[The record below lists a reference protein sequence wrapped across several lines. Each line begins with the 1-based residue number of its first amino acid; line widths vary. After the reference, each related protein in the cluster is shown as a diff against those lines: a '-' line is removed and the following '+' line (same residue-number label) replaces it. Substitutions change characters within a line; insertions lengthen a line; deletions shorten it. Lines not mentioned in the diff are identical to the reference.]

1 MKTLS
6 KVLGILIIFATI
18 TPLFAKES
26 ILIKSDVTAEL
37 EGYDFVSNFEI
48 TSDSGRYR
56 NSDLMILPPNEKG
69 FRFLAKNVPEYST
82 SNYKIIPAYPVFL
95 NEPNIGAGY
104 IYNVSTIK
112 SIKVIFTTN
121 RPYDSISILYSTS
134 VNGPI
139 KKIKMPQDFN
149 SIKSMEENELIFENP
164 LYEPDVKKR
173 EIKSTP
179 VLGGDIEGL
188 YFQGIEITTNP
199 ACGYSE
205 FSEYSVI
212 YLKEVSVIY
221 DELFTEE
228 QIEQKKILKE
238 DFGID
243 ESAKERIKATNK
255 VREKIRIR
263 ENEASLMDKA
273 SEEES

>member
-6 KVLGILIIFATI
+6 KIVGILIIFAI
-18 TPLFAKES
+18 AAPLFAKEN
-26 ILIKSDVTAEL
+26 ILIKSDATADL

-48 TSDSGRYR
+48 TSDSGRYK
-56 NSDLMILPPNEKG
+56 NSDLMILSPNEKG

-95 NEPNIGAGY
+95 NEPNTGAGY

-121 RPYDSISILYSTS
+121 RPYDNISLLYSTS
-134 VNGPI
+134 ANGPI

-173 EIKSTP
+173 EVKTTP

-199 ACGYSE
+199 AYGYSE
-205 FSEYSVI
+205 YSEYSVI

-228 QIEQKKILKE
+228 QLEQKKILKE

-243 ESAKERIKATNK
+243 ESAGERAKATNK
-255 VREKIRIR
+255 VKEKIRIR
-263 ENEASLMDKA
+263 ENESSLMDKA
-273 SEEES
+273 SENK

>member
-1 MKTLS
+1 MKM
-6 KVLGILIIFATI
+6 KNKILGILIILINLA
-18 TPLFAKES
+18 PLFAKED
-26 ILIKSDVTAEL
+26 ILIKSDAVADL

-48 TSDSGRYR
+48 TSDSGRFK
-56 NSDLMILPPNEKG
+56 NSDLMILAPNEKG
-69 FRFLAKNVPEYST
+69 FRFLAKNVPEFST

-104 IYNVSTIK
+104 IVNVSSVK
-112 SIKVIFTTN
+112 SIKVVFTTN
-121 RPYDSISILYSTS
+121 RPYDNISVLYSTS

-139 KKIKMPQDFN
+139 KKIRMPQDFN

-173 EIKSTP
+173 EVKTVP
-179 VLGGDIEGL
+179 VLGGDIEGF

-199 ACGYSE
+199 PCGFAEY
-205 FSEYSVI
+205 SEYSLI
-212 YLKEVSVIY
+212 FLKEVSIIY
-221 DELFTEE
+221 DELFTAE
-228 QIEQKKILKE
+228 QLEQKAILKE

-243 ESAKERIKATNK
+243 ELAEEKIKAINK
-255 VREKIRIR
+255 VKEKIRLR

-273 SEEES
+273 SETE

>member
-1 MKTLS
+1 MKM
-6 KVLGILIIFATI
+6 KNKILGILIILISFA
-18 TPLFAKES
+18 PLFAKEN
-26 ILIKSDVTAEL
+26 ILIKSDAVADL

-48 TSDSGRYR
+48 TSDSGRFK
-56 NSDLMILPPNEKG
+56 NSDLKILEPNEKG
-69 FRFLAKNVPEYST
+69 FRFLAKNVPEFST

-104 IYNVSTIK
+104 IVNVSSVK

-121 RPYDSISILYSTS
+121 RPYDNISVLYSTS

-139 KKIKMPQDFN
+139 KKIRIPQDFN

-173 EIKSTP
+173 EVKAVP
-179 VLGGDIEGL
+179 VLGGDIEGF

-199 ACGYSE
+199 AYG
-205 FSEYSVI
+205 FSEYSEYSLI
-212 YLKEVSVIY
+212 FLKEVSIIY
-221 DELFTEE
+221 DELFTAE
-228 QIEQKKILKE
+228 QLEQKAVLKE

-243 ESAKERIKATNK
+243 ELAEEKIKAINK
-255 VREKIRIR
+255 VKEKIRLR

-273 SEEES
+273 SEIE

>member
-1 MKTLS
+1 MKM
-6 KVLGILIIFATI
+6 KNKILGILIILISLA
-18 TPLFAKES
+18 PLFAKED
-26 ILIKSDVTAEL
+26 ILIKSDVAADL

-48 TSDSGRYR
+48 TSDSGRFK
-56 NSDLMILPPNEKG
+56 NSDLKILPPNEKG
-69 FRFLAKNVPEYST
+69 FRFLAKNVPEFST

-104 IYNVSTIK
+104 IVNVSSVK

-121 RPYDSISILYSTS
+121 RPYDNISVLYSTS

-139 KKIKMPQDFN
+139 KKIRMPQDFN

-173 EIKSTP
+173 EVKTVP
-179 VLGGDIEGL
+179 VLGGDIEGF

-199 ACGYSE
+199 ACGFAEY
-205 FSEYSVI
+205 SEYSLI
-212 YLKEVSVIY
+212 FLKEVSIIY
-221 DELFTEE
+221 DELFTAE
-228 QIEQKKILKE
+228 QLEQKAILKE

-243 ESAKERIKATNK
+243 ELAEEKIKAINK
-255 VREKIRIR
+255 VKEKIRLR

-273 SEEES
+273 SEIE

>member
-1 MKTLS
+1 MKM
-6 KVLGILIIFATI
+6 KNKILGILIILINLA
-18 TPLFAKES
+18 PLFAKED
-26 ILIKSDVTAEL
+26 ILIKSDAVADL

-48 TSDSGRYR
+48 TSDSGRFK
-56 NSDLMILPPNEKG
+56 NSDLKILEPNEKG
-69 FRFLAKNVPEYST
+69 FRFLAKNVPEFST

-104 IYNVSTIK
+104 IVNVSSVK

-121 RPYDSISILYSTS
+121 RPYDNISVLYSTS

-139 KKIKMPQDFN
+139 KKIRMPQDFN

-173 EIKSTP
+173 EIKTVP
-179 VLGGDIEGL
+179 ILGGDIEGF

-199 ACGYSE
+199 PYGFAKY
-205 FSEYSVI
+205 SEYSLI
-212 YLKEVSVIY
+212 FLKEVSIIY
-221 DELFTEE
+221 DELFTAERL
-228 QIEQKKILKE
+228 EQKAILKE

-243 ESAKERIKATNK
+243 ELAEEKIKAINK
-255 VREKIRIR
+255 VKEKIRLR

-273 SEEES
+273 SEIE

>member
-1 MKTLS
+1 MKKLT
-6 KVLGILIIFATI
+6 KVLGILFLLI
-18 TPLFAKES
+18 TPLFAKEN
-26 ILIKSDVTAEL
+26 ILIKSDVTADL

-48 TSDSGRYR
+48 TSDSGRYK
-56 NSDLMILPPNEKG
+56 NSDLMILSPNEKG

-95 NEPNIGAGY
+95 NEPNTGAGY

-121 RPYDSISILYSTS
+121 RPYDTISLLYSTS
-134 VNGPI
+134 ANGPV
-139 KKIKMPQDFN
+139 KKIKIPQDFN

-173 EIKSTP
+173 EVKTTP

-199 ACGYSE
+199 AYGYSE
-205 FSEYSVI
+205 YSEYSVI

-228 QIEQKKILKE
+228 QLEQKKILKE

-243 ESAKERIKATNK
+243 ESAGERAKATNK
-255 VREKIRIR
+255 VKEKIRIR

-273 SEEES
+273 SDEK

>member
-1 MKTLS
+1 MKM
-6 KVLGILIIFATI
+6 KNKILGILIILINLA
-18 TPLFAKES
+18 PLFAKED
-26 ILIKSDVTAEL
+26 ILIKSDVAADL

-48 TSDSGRYR
+48 TSDSGRYKK
-56 NSDLMILPPNEKG
+56 SDLKILPPNEKG
-69 FRFLAKNVPEYST
+69 FRFLAKNVPEFST

-104 IYNVSTIK
+104 IVNVSSVK
-112 SIKVIFTTN
+112 SIKVIFATN
-121 RPYDSISILYSTS
+121 RPYDNISVLYSTS

-139 KKIKMPQDFN
+139 KKIRMPQDFN

-173 EIKSTP
+173 EVKTVP
-179 VLGGDIEGL
+179 VLGGDIEGF

-199 ACGYSE
+199 PYGFAEY
-205 FSEYSVI
+205 SEYSLI
-212 YLKEVSVIY
+212 FLKEVSIIY
-221 DELFTEE
+221 DELFTAE
-228 QIEQKKILKE
+228 QLEQKAVLKE

-243 ESAKERIKATNK
+243 ELAEEKIKAINK
-255 VREKIRIR
+255 VKEKIRLR

-273 SEEES
+273 SEAE

>member
-1 MKTLS
+1 MKM
-6 KVLGILIIFATI
+6 KNKILGILIILISF
-18 TPLFAKES
+18 PLFAKED
-26 ILIKSDVTAEL
+26 ILIKSDVAADL

-48 TSDSGRYR
+48 TSDSGRFK
-56 NSDLMILPPNEKG
+56 NSDLKILPPNEKG
-69 FRFLAKNVPEYST
+69 FRFLAKNVPEFST

-104 IYNVSTIK
+104 IVNVSSVK

-121 RPYDSISILYSTS
+121 RPYDNISVLYSTS

-139 KKIKMPQDFN
+139 KKIRMPQDFN

-164 LYEPDVKKR
+164 LYEPDIKKR
-173 EIKSTP
+173 EVKTVP
-179 VLGGDIEGL
+179 VLGGDIEGF

-199 ACGYSE
+199 ACGFAEY
-205 FSEYSVI
+205 SEYSLI
-212 YLKEVSVIY
+212 FLKEVSIIY
-221 DELFTEE
+221 DELFTAE
-228 QIEQKKILKE
+228 QLEQKAILKE

-243 ESAKERIKATNK
+243 ELAEEKIKAINK
-255 VREKIRIR
+255 VKEKIRLR

-273 SEEES
+273 SESE

>member
-1 MKTLS
+1 MKM
-6 KVLGILIIFATI
+6 KNKILGILIILISF
-18 TPLFAKES
+18 PLFAKED
-26 ILIKSDVTAEL
+26 ILIKSDVAADL

-48 TSDSGRYR
+48 TSDSGRFK
-56 NSDLMILPPNEKG
+56 NSDLKILPPNEKG
-69 FRFLAKNVPEYST
+69 FRFLAKNVPEFST

-104 IYNVSTIK
+104 IVNVSSVK

-121 RPYDSISILYSTS
+121 RPYDNISVLYSTS

-139 KKIKMPQDFN
+139 KKIRMPQDFN

-164 LYEPDVKKR
+164 LYEPDIKKR
-173 EIKSTP
+173 EVKTVP
-179 VLGGDIEGL
+179 VLGGDIEGF

-199 ACGYSE
+199 ACGFAEY
-205 FSEYSVI
+205 SEYSLVF
-212 YLKEVSVIY
+212 LKEVSIIY
-221 DELFTEE
+221 DELFTAE
-228 QIEQKKILKE
+228 QLEQKKVLKE

-243 ESAKERIKATNK
+243 ELAEEKIKAINK
-255 VREKIRIR
+255 VKEKIRLR

-273 SEEES
+273 SESE

>member
-1 MKTLS
+1 
-6 KVLGILIIFATI
+6 
-18 TPLFAKES
+18 
-26 ILIKSDVTAEL
+26 
-37 EGYDFVSNFEI
+37 
-48 TSDSGRYR
+48 
-56 NSDLMILPPNEKG
+56 MILPPNEKG

-121 RPYDSISILYSTS
+121 RPYDTISLLYSTS

-173 EIKSTP
+173 EIKATP

-199 ACGYSE
+199 AYGYSE

-243 ESAKERIKATNK
+243 ESAGERIKATNK
-255 VREKIRIR
+255 VKEKIRIR

-273 SEEES
+273 SEEK

>member
-6 KVLGILIIFATI
+6 KIVGILIIFAI
-18 TPLFAKES
+18 AAPLFAKEN
-26 ILIKSDVTAEL
+26 ILIKSDVTADL

-48 TSDSGRYR
+48 TSDSGRYK
-56 NSDLMILPPNEKG
+56 NSDLMILSPNEKG

-82 SNYKIIPAYPVFL
+82 SNYKIVPAYPVFL
-95 NEPNIGAGY
+95 NEPNTGAGY

-121 RPYDSISILYSTS
+121 RPYDNISLLYSTS
-134 VNGPI
+134 ANGPV

-173 EIKSTP
+173 EVKTTP

-199 ACGYSE
+199 AYGYSDY
-205 FSEYSVI
+205 SEYSVI

-228 QIEQKKILKE
+228 QLEQKKILKE

-243 ESAKERIKATNK
+243 ESAGERAKATNK
-255 VREKIRIR
+255 VKEKIRIR

-273 SEEES
+273 SEDK

>member
-1 MKTLS
+1 MKM
-6 KVLGILIIFATI
+6 KNKILGILIILISF
-18 TPLFAKES
+18 PLFAKED
-26 ILIKSDVTAEL
+26 ILIKSDVAADL

-48 TSDSGRYR
+48 TSDSGRFK
-56 NSDLMILPPNEKG
+56 NSDLKILPPNEKG
-69 FRFLAKNVPEYST
+69 FRFLAKNVPEFST

-104 IYNVSTIK
+104 IVNVSSVK

-121 RPYDSISILYSTS
+121 RPYDNISVLYSTS

-139 KKIKMPQDFN
+139 KKIRMPQDFN

-173 EIKSTP
+173 EVKTVP
-179 VLGGDIEGL
+179 VLGGDIEGF

-199 ACGYSE
+199 ACGFAEY
-205 FSEYSVI
+205 SEYSLI
-212 YLKEVSVIY
+212 FLKEVSIIY
-221 DELFTEE
+221 DELFTAE
-228 QIEQKKILKE
+228 QLEQKKVLKE

-243 ESAKERIKATNK
+243 ELAEEKIKAINK
-255 VREKIRIR
+255 VKEKIRLR

-273 SEEES
+273 SESE

>member
-6 KVLGILIIFATI
+6 KIVGILIIFAI
-18 TPLFAKES
+18 ATPLFAKEN
-26 ILIKSDVTAEL
+26 ILIKSDVATDL

-48 TSDSGRYR
+48 TSDSGRYK
-56 NSDLMILPPNEKG
+56 NSDLMILSPNEKG

-95 NEPNIGAGY
+95 NEPNTGAGY

-121 RPYDSISILYSTS
+121 RPYDNISLLYSTS
-134 VNGPI
+134 ANGPV

-173 EIKSTP
+173 EVKTTP

-199 ACGYSE
+199 AYGYSDY
-205 FSEYSVI
+205 SEYSVI

-228 QIEQKKILKE
+228 QLEQKKILKE

-243 ESAKERIKATNK
+243 ESAGERAKATNK
-255 VREKIRIR
+255 VKEKIRIR

-273 SEEES
+273 SEDK

>member
-1 MKTLS
+1 MKM
-6 KVLGILIIFATI
+6 KNKILGILIILI
-18 TPLFAKES
+18 SLVPLFAKED
-26 ILIKSDVTAEL
+26 ILIKSDVVADL

-48 TSDSGRYR
+48 TSDSGRFK
-56 NSDLMILPPNEKG
+56 NSDLKILSPNEKG
-69 FRFLAKNVPEYST
+69 FRFLAKNVPEFST

-104 IYNVSTIK
+104 IANVSSVK
-112 SIKVIFTTN
+112 SIKVVFTTN
-121 RPYDSISILYSTS
+121 RPYDNISVLYSTS

-139 KKIKMPQDFN
+139 KKIRMPQDFN

-173 EIKSTP
+173 ELKAVP
-179 VLGGDIEGL
+179 VLGGDIEGF

-199 ACGYSE
+199 PYGFAEY
-205 FSEYSVI
+205 SEYSLI
-212 YLKEVSVIY
+212 FLKEVSIIY
-221 DELFTEE
+221 DELFTAE
-228 QIEQKKILKE
+228 QLEQKAVLKE

-243 ESAKERIKATNK
+243 ELAEEKIKAINK
-255 VREKIRIR
+255 VKEMIRLR

-273 SEEES
+273 SEEIE

>member
-1 MKTLS
+1 MKM
-6 KVLGILIIFATI
+6 KNKILGILIILISLA
-18 TPLFAKES
+18 PLFAKED
-26 ILIKSDVTAEL
+26 ILIKSDAVADL

-48 TSDSGRYR
+48 TSDSGRFK
-56 NSDLMILPPNEKG
+56 NSDLKILAPNEKG
-69 FRFLAKNVPEYST
+69 FRFLAKNVPEFST

-104 IYNVSTIK
+104 IVNVSSVK

-121 RPYDSISILYSTS
+121 RPYDNISVLYSTS

-139 KKIKMPQDFN
+139 KKIRMPQDFN

-173 EIKSTP
+173 EVKTVP
-179 VLGGDIEGL
+179 VLGRDTEGF

-199 ACGYSE
+199 AQGFAEY
-205 FSEYSVI
+205 SEYSLI
-212 YLKEVSVIY
+212 FLKEVSIIY
-221 DELFTEE
+221 DELFTAE
-228 QIEQKKILKE
+228 QLEQKAVLKE

-243 ESAKERIKATNK
+243 ELAEEKIKAINK
-255 VREKIRIR
+255 VKEKIRLR

-273 SEEES
+273 SETE

>member
-1 MKTLS
+1 MKM
-6 KVLGILIIFATI
+6 KNKILGILIILISF
-18 TPLFAKES
+18 PLFAKEN
-26 ILIKSDVTAEL
+26 ILIKSDVAADL

-48 TSDSGRYR
+48 TSDSGRFK
-56 NSDLMILPPNEKG
+56 NSDLKILPPNEKG
-69 FRFLAKNVPEYST
+69 FRFLAKNVPEFNT

-104 IYNVSTIK
+104 IVNVSSVK

-121 RPYDSISILYSTS
+121 RPYDNISVLYSTS

-139 KKIKMPQDFN
+139 KKIRMPQDFN

-173 EIKSTP
+173 EVKTVP
-179 VLGGDIEGL
+179 VLGGDIEGF

-199 ACGYSE
+199 ACGFAEY
-205 FSEYSVI
+205 SEYSLI
-212 YLKEVSVIY
+212 FLKEVSIIY
-221 DELFTEE
+221 DELFTAE
-228 QIEQKKILKE
+228 QLEQKAVLKE

-243 ESAKERIKATNK
+243 ELAEEKIKAINK
-255 VREKIRIR
+255 VKEKIRLR

-273 SEEES
+273 SDAE

>member
-6 KVLGILIIFATI
+6 KIIGILIIFAI
-18 TPLFAKES
+18 ATPLFAKEN
-26 ILIKSDVTAEL
+26 ILIKSDASANL

-48 TSDSGRYR
+48 TSDSGRYK
-56 NSDLMILPPNEKG
+56 NSDLIILSPNEKG

-95 NEPNIGAGY
+95 NEPNTGAGY

-121 RPYDSISILYSTS
+121 RPYDNISLLYSTS
-134 VNGPI
+134 ANGPV

-173 EIKSTP
+173 EVKTTP

-199 ACGYSE
+199 AYGYSDY
-205 FSEYSVI
+205 SEYSVI

-228 QIEQKKILKE
+228 QLEQKKILKE

-243 ESAKERIKATNK
+243 ESAGERTKATNK
-255 VREKIRIR
+255 VKEKIRIR

-273 SEEES
+273 SEDK

>member
-1 MKTLS
+1 MKM
-6 KVLGILIIFATI
+6 KNKILGILIILISLA
-18 TPLFAKES
+18 PLFAKED
-26 ILIKSDVTAEL
+26 ILIKSDAVADL

-48 TSDSGRYR
+48 TSDSGRFK
-56 NSDLMILPPNEKG
+56 NSDLKILAPNEKG
-69 FRFLAKNVPEYST
+69 FRFLAKNVPESST
-82 SNYKIIPAYPVFL
+82 SNYKIIPAYPAFL

-104 IYNVSTIK
+104 IVNVSSVK

-121 RPYDSISILYSTS
+121 RPYDNISVLYSTS

-139 KKIKMPQDFN
+139 KKIRMPQDFN

-173 EIKSTP
+173 EVKAVP
-179 VLGGDIEGL
+179 VLGGDIEGF

-199 ACGYSE
+199 VYGFAEY
-205 FSEYSVI
+205 SEYSLI
-212 YLKEVSVIY
+212 FLKEVSIIY
-221 DELFTEE
+221 DELFTAE
-228 QIEQKKILKE
+228 QLEQKAILKE

-243 ESAKERIKATNK
+243 ELAEEKIKAINK
-255 VREKIRIR
+255 VKEKIRLR

-273 SEEES
+273 SETE